1 MRCRCF
7 RADGRFLSATA
18 AVAPTAK
25 SPSSN
30 ASVSPFVVQ
39 VPRLAAADTVDAT
52 LYAGLAEAGKATV
65 VALLAAG
72 HYRLDEEDAP

>member
-1 MRCRCF
+1 
-7 RADGRFLSATA
+7 RARRGGPAAARLYAGGTA
-18 AVAPTAK
+18 HALEADDAR
-25 SPSSN
+25 
-30 ASVSPFVVQ
+30 
-39 VPRLAAADTVDAT
+39 RLAAADTVDAT